1 MDREAWRAAIHGVA
15 KSRHNWATDLIGS
28 DLRGQRKSSRA
39 SSSAGC
45 VLYQLIS
52 LCTAGARYKLSTSQF
67 LTSKMRIILT
77 ITLSYRIVMIIK
89 VTQYLNYYYYLIRLT
104 EIYPKSMVLQI
115 YLEVGCLENWM
126 LSFWKT
132 FQVGT
137 LSLSSLYFPSE
148 IPSGALQLC
157 LTVLALYGSHHTVS
171 SDTYKEVAFSCLK
184 CLKSSILPTNRESN
198 LLHMAHRALYNL
210 ALSCS

>member
-1 MDREAWRAAIHGVA
+1 MASLIRWTWVWVNSGSWWWTGRPAVLRFMGLQRVGHD
-15 KSRHNWATDLIGS
+15 WATDLIWS
-28 DLRGQRKSSRA
+28 DLRGQRKSYRA
-39 SSSAGC
+39 SSSAGF

-52 LCTAGARYKLSTSQF
+52 LCTARARYKLSTSQF

-77 ITLSYRIVMIIK
+77 ITLSYRSVMIIT
-89 VTQYLNYYYYLIRLT
+89 VTQYLNYYYYYLIPLT
-104 EIYPKSMVLQI
+104 GIYPKFMVLQI

-137 LSLSSLYFPSE
+137 PSLSSLYFPSE
-148 IPSGALQLC
+148 IPNGALQLC

-171 SDTYKEVAFSCLK
+171 SDTYK
-184 CLKSSILPTNRESN
+184 
-198 LLHMAHRALYNL
+198 
-210 ALSCS
+210 